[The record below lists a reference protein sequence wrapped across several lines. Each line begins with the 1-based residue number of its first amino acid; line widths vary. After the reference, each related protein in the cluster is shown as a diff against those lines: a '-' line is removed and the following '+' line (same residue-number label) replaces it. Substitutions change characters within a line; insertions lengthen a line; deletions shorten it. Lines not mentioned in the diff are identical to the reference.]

1 MNINQTSP
9 IHYNNFDT
17 LCSTGKAT
25 LMCDFGSSSNEFKK
39 KDRHVVIHQV
49 PQMRSSMARI
59 NTPNKTQRKSIAH
72 RSRPHTT
79 IGPVIFDPSS
89 TFFKYLIFCV
99 IFY

>member
-1 MNINQTSP
+1 MSINQASP
-9 IHYNNFDT
+9 IHYNKYDT
-17 LCSTGKAT
+17 LFSTGKT
-25 LMCDFGSSSNEFKK
+25 SLMCDFGCSDKEFNK

-49 PQMRSSMARI
+49 PPTRTSMPRI

-89 TFFKYLIFCV
+89 TFFRY
-99 IFY
+99 